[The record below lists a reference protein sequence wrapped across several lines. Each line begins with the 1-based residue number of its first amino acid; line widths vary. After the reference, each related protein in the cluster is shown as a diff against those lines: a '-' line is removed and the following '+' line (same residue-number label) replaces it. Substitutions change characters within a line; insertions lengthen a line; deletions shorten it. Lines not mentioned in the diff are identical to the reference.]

1 MKPKAIDLFAGPG
14 GLSLGLI
21 EAGFDVIAAIE
32 YDEAAGRTYKQNIGN
47 HVFPRDIRKLPPSEM
62 KKALGAKGSLQKGED
77 LALIAGGPPCPG
89 FSLIGRS
96 KISDLIEKGQFQ
108 ASEDP
113 RVKFLAD
120 DRNLLFEE
128 FVSYVN
134 AFKPRYFIMENVQGM
149 ESFEYQDEDSIIEH
163 IKSRFRG
170 YEVSEK
176 VLCASDY
183 GVPQDRNRIIFLG
196 YHKKK
201 ANPISFEEV
210 EKGRVSKKLTARD
223 AIVDLSR
230 AEPSDSGIVR
240 VRDPGGGRLGKNFRR
255 MMRDWEVWDDKKQE
269 RVRSTGGRKTNHI
282 SRKPNARDMVLFP
295 LIESGSERFKE
306 DERGTTWDG
315 KRVVYGDL
323 YDGSDSK
330 WDNLAKKFK
339 EAGLSVSTEEVD
351 GKMRHF
357 VEKLGV
363 RKWIMY
369 PSKGES
375 GEGKFVDKF
384 RRMKWD
390 EPSPTIMAHLAKD
403 GYMFIHPWLNRTI
416 SVREAARLQSFPDSF
431 DFQKGGGNSKSDM
444 FRQVGNAV
452 PPLLAKAI
460 GETIMEALG
469 NSSD

>member
-1 MKPKAIDLFAGPG
+1 
-14 GLSLGLI
+14 
-21 EAGFDVIAAIE
+21 
-32 YDEAAGRTYKQNIGN
+32 
-47 HVFPRDIRKLPPSEM
+47 
-62 KKALGAKGSLQKGED
+62 
-77 LALIAGGPPCPG
+77 
-89 FSLIGRS
+89 
-96 KISDLIEKGQFQ
+96 
-108 ASEDP
+108 
-113 RVKFLAD
+113 
-120 DRNLLFEE
+120 
-128 FVSYVN
+128 
-134 AFKPRYFIMENVQGM
+134 
-149 ESFEYQDEDSIIEH
+149 
-163 IKSRFRG
+163 
-170 YEVSEK
+170 
-176 VLCASDY
+176 
-183 GVPQDRNRIIFLG
+183 
-196 YHKKK
+196 
-201 ANPISFEEV
+201 
-210 EKGRVSKKLTARD
+210 
-223 AIVDLSR
+223 
-230 AEPSDSGIVR
+230 
-240 VRDPGGGRLGKNFRR
+240 
-255 MMRDWEVWDDKKQE
+255 
-269 RVRSTGGRKTNHI
+269 
-282 SRKPNARDMVLFP
+282 MVLFP
-295 LIESGSERFKE
+295 LIESGSERFEE

-330 WDNLAKKFK
+330 WDNLAKKFE

-369 PSKGES
+369 PSKSES